1 MKNILVV
8 SGCPMRG
15 DTTGLIGHFLNALE
29 DIDKDAFS
37 ISLFDIGFFDK
48 KHNPNDYPVNKYYGL
63 PVYKIE
69 TIIRKIPRLRSWYAE
84 RLIINTFRRLIKN
97 NNFDWV
103 IFYHIPVFADIMIKI
118 AHSKRV
124 KVVFYP
130 WGSEILRVDNK
141 THNRLLKS
149 FSEVDFV
156 VGIEKSNT
164 IIAAQKQY
172 NVPSDRIKCI
182 RPYHYGVRMLMNVK
196 DKLPKE
202 EMANQIGLHSSNY
215 NIVCGYNGYRA
226 HKHLTIVKAFTLI
239 KEFLPANYCLIFPM
253 TYGADP
259 DYLDEIR
266 QRCADANL
274 NAVFLTTFL
283 SDEQMAYL
291 HLVTDLFIE
300 IQPTDSGNAF
310 MIESLFAK
318 NQIIT
323 GAWLKYE
330 QFEQFGAPY
339 HLINSLD
346 ELPEILRNIFS
357 NKIPQAVIPQKLID
371 LFTIPD
377 NYSSSSFWTD
387 LFNVNETK

>member
-196 DKLPKE
+196 DKLPKDVMLE
-202 EMANQIGLHSSNY
+202 RAKKNCSAFQNITFVSADITALDYPDGTFDKVVAGNVLHLLDDPLQALSQLNR
-215 NIVCGYNGYRA
+215 VCKKGGQLILPTYMNREQKGEAGRFISMVDRAGAGFRRQFTPESYRA
-226 HKHLTIVKAFTLI
+226 FFRMAGYPDVQIMLANGRIPCAVAVMRK
-239 KEFLPANYCLIFPM
+239 KEDGIM
-253 TYGADP
+253 QSGT
-259 DYLDEIR
+259 E
-266 QRCADANL
+266 
-274 NAVFLTTFL
+274 L
-283 SDEQMAYL
+283 SGR
-291 HLVTDLFIE
+291 
-300 IQPTDSGNAF
+300 DS
-310 MIESLFAK
+310 
-318 NQIIT
+318 
-323 GAWLKYE
+323 
-330 QFEQFGAPY
+330 
-339 HLINSLD
+339 
-346 ELPEILRNIFS
+346 
-357 NKIPQAVIPQKLID
+357 
-371 LFTIPD
+371 
-377 NYSSSSFWTD
+377 
-387 LFNVNETK
+387 